1 MGFFSKTCAKTHMPI
16 VNIHKGFPRFHTIVA
31 LTPDGKVM
39 EGIYDGYGRV
49 NDVDILEDMNM
60 DDWDKVK
67 FVLRDSYKGEKYH
80 ELGKSRDELGQGW
93 FMSDKFLLFC
103 AMRDGFKSYAE
114 YKKYFKK
121 YADWI

>member
-16 VNIHKGFPRFHTIVA
+16 VNVHRGFPRFHTIVA
-31 LTPDGKVM
+31 LTPDGNVL
-39 EGIYDGYGRV
+39 EGVYDGYGRV

-60 DDWDKVK
+60 DDWNKVK
-67 FVLRDSYKGEKYH
+67 FVLRDSYKGEKYN

-93 FMSDKFLLFC
+93 FMDTQFLLFC
-103 AMRDGFKSYAE
+103 AMRDKFKDYAE

-121 YADWI
+121 YANWI